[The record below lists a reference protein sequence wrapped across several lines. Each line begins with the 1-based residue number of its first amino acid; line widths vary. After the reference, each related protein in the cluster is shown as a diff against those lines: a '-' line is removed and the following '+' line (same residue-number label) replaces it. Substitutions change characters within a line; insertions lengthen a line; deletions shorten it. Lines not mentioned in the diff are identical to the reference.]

1 MLLFTIEAVHAAN
14 RSVQVQYVPN
24 EIIIKLHQ
32 TVAAD
37 LEEQLNVKIPVRKL
51 KLSRDLD
58 ELNASY
64 KLSEIKPLVTNFR
77 QRCQQLRTLRRKNEV
92 LLNLREKRIMRRL
105 RRAPK
110 DAKVPNLDRI
120 YKLRIKLEQGQS
132 LQEAVAA
139 YNRHPDVEY
148 YKCYA

>member
-77 QRCQQLRTLRRKNEV
+77 QRCQQLRTLRRKN
-92 LLNLREKRIMRRL
+92 
-105 RRAPK
+105 
-110 DAKVPNLDRI
+110 
-120 YKLRIKLEQGQS
+120 
-132 LQEAVAA
+132 
-139 YNRHPDVEY
+139 
-148 YKCYA
+148 